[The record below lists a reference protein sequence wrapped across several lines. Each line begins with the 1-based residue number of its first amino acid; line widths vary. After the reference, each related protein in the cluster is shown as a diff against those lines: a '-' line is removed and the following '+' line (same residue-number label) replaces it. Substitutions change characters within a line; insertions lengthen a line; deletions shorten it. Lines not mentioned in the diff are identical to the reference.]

1 MSNSNPRFFNF
12 HRGYDEEKKEFFGGC
27 EREEFFA
34 QLEQKKK
41 ITRPKV
47 YKAAI
52 FNIYSCIMIVYFQK
66 KYNRLER
73 ESHRTIVI
81 TH

>member
-1 MSNSNPRFFNF
+1 MRKKKSFL
-12 HRGYDEEKKEFFGGC
+12 GGVKEKS
-27 EREEFFA
+27 FFA